1 MANWI
6 KESKETINSLPDDK
20 ENQEVKDSSK
30 PVRQKLKPKVP
41 IGNKKSK

>member
-30 PVRQKLKPKVP
+30 PERQKLKPKVL